1 MSKISTKLSEEFFND
16 FNSHLEEKL
25 NELDFNLTAKADR
38 QEIPDPGVVSTL
50 IEEQTKGFVDS
61 EELEVA
67 LKNQNSINEALCSE
81 NCTARWLWKS
91 GKLKKGYQIPWEAQS
106 INTCP
111 ENFLQHIGDPLI
123 VTATPGLYEMKF
135 GFYSDAQPS
144 IQVIV
149 NGEVVI
155 SAVNSS
161 SYSIKHS
168 QQGVKET
175 IKYQM
180 SGNMTGMTLVDF
192 ICLPANAQ
200 IYLTYSGEEQCEGF
214 VSFKKL

>member
-1 MSKISTKLSEEFFND
+1 MKDVQTVFERKNDTTTYILELVRHNYLPDSVTIRQMPKKEDKIYSVLSSID
-16 FNSHLEEKL
+16 K
-25 NELDFNLTAKADR
+25 T
-38 QEIPDPGVVSTL
+38 
-50 IEEQTKGFVDS
+50 
-61 EELEVA
+61 

-144 IQVIV
+144 I
-149 NGEVVI
+149 
-155 SAVNSS
+155 
-161 SYSIKHS
+161 
-168 QQGVKET
+168 
-175 IKYQM
+175 
-180 SGNMTGMTLVDF
+180 
-192 ICLPANAQ
+192 
-200 IYLTYSGEEQCEGF
+200 
-214 VSFKKL
+214 

>member
-1 MSKISTKLSEEFFND
+1 
-16 FNSHLEEKL
+16 
-25 NELDFNLTAKADR
+25 
-38 QEIPDPGVVSTL
+38 
-50 IEEQTKGFVDS
+50 
-61 EELEVA
+61 
-67 LKNQNSINEALCSE
+67 
-81 NCTARWLWKS
+81 
-91 GKLKKGYQIPWEAQS
+91 
-106 INTCP
+106 
-111 ENFLQHIGDPLI
+111 
-123 VTATPGLYEMKF
+123 MKF

-192 ICLPANAQ
+192 ICLPANA
-200 IYLTYSGEEQCEGF
+200 
-214 VSFKKL
+214 